1 MRKEEEE
8 GVRRSNE
15 EKEQRKSLALD
26 NIGIYMYIYQSRR
39 REEGGGPKVPGFQGL
54 EVVYC
59 HLRVSS
65 ELGLD
70 SKEGQSCLLIHD
82 NFLTYHFKCI
92 QKHQEVVEI
101 FSDFCS

>member
-59 HLRVSS
+59 HLKVTF
-65 ELGLD
+65 EFGLD
-70 SKEGQSCLLIHD
+70 SKEGPSFLLTIS
-82 NFLTYHFKCI
+82 NVFRSIKRLWKFFLTSVLSNI
-92 QKHQEVVEI
+92 T
-101 FSDFCS
+101 

>member
-1 MRKEEEE
+1 MSR
-8 GVRRSNE
+8 
-15 EKEQRKSLALD
+15 KEQRKGLAPD
-26 NIGIYMYIYQSRR
+26 NIGMYTCYSKR
-39 REEGGGPKVPGFQGL
+39 REDPKVQGFQGL

-101 FSDFCS
+101 FSDFCSQ